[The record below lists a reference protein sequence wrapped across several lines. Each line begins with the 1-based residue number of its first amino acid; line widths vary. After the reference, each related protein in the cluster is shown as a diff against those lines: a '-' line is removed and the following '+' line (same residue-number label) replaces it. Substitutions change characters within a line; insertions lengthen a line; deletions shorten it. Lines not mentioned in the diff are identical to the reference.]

1 MIAPDTAS
9 GLRAERRF
17 DLASAALIG
26 VIAVL
31 AAILAI
37 VQVDTS
43 QNATR
48 AQQQAATL
56 ASDLGARLQTT
67 SMTQAQILNL
77 EQASLALGIQGLG
90 RQISA
95 LAAGDE
101 GAQAVGVVEQST
113 ADKLSA
119 AITATAGSSGGSPLD
134 SYTASMVNA
143 TTADL
148 LRELAEQN
156 RQADLADEYGA
167 RNTLAV
173 LGLSFIALA
182 GVLVGLAAVLREGR
196 AGWFTLSMAAL
207 MSVAA
212 ASVAVLAVAAPVWL
226 LNNLGLG

>member
-9 GLRAERRF
+9 TLKAERRF
-17 DLASAALIG
+17 DLAAAGLIG
-26 VIAVL
+26 AIAVL

-56 ASDLGARLQTT
+56 ASNLAARIQTS
-67 SMTQAQILNL
+67 SMTEAQLLNL
-77 EQASLALGIQGLG
+77 EQASLALSMQGLG

-95 LAAGDE
+95 LAAGDD
-101 GAQAVGVVEQST
+101 GSQAVGAVEEST
-113 ADKLSA
+113 AQKLTA
-119 AITATAGSSGGSPLD
+119 AIGATSKTSGASPVDPYTAG
-134 SYTASMVNA
+134 MVNA
-143 TTADL
+143 STDDL

-156 RQADLADEYGA
+156 RQADLANEYGA

-173 LGLSFIALA
+173 LGLSFLALA

-196 AGWFTLSMAAL
+196 AGWFTIGIAAL

-212 ASVAVLAVAAPVWL
+212 TSAALLAVAAPVWL
-226 LNNLGLG
+226 LHNIGLG